1 MDEEGLQDTANKL
14 IHIGKPIELD
24 ETKFMQQLEELKEY
38 VVTEPDDIRERV
50 KEIVPTY
57 HPEQGGEAHMDE

>member
-1 MDEEGLQDTANKL
+1 MSVPF
-14 IHIGKPIELD
+14 GKPIELD
-24 ETKFMQQLEELKEY
+24 EAKFMQQLEKLKEY

-57 HPEQGGEAHMDE
+57 HPEQGGEAHIDE